1 MKNLDTF
8 NDFINEGVNDPGIL
22 KAFFMAGG
30 PGSGKSFVAAEIFGF
45 PKEAVSSVSYR
56 TGLKLVNN
64 DNAFEAGLKKY
75 GLSAGELA
83 NYAKD
88 EEKWAE
94 VMKIRDK
101 SKGLTKRM
109 QDSYI
114 SGRLGQV
121 IDGTGKNFNKI
132 RGHREMYQDF
142 GYDTYMVFVNTSLE
156 IAIERNRT
164 RERRLPDTIVEKMWK
179 EVQDNLGKFS
189 RLFGKQNM
197 IIVDNSSYE
206 DSAKILA
213 HIEKEISRRVKLPVK
228 NYLGLRWIEDQ
239 RNPDKNQPMGYKK
252 KAGQRR

>member
-1 MKNLDTF
+1 MKNLTTYESF
-8 NDFINEGVNDPGIL
+8 LEEGVNDPGIL

-30 PGSGKSFVAAEIFGF
+30 PGSGKSFVASEIFGF
-45 PKEAVSSVSYR
+45 PKEAVGSVSYR

-94 VMKIRDK
+94 VMRIRDK
-101 SKGLTKRM
+101 SKGLTKRL
-109 QDSYI
+109 QDNYI
-114 SGRLGQV
+114 AGRLGQV

-132 RGHREMYQDF
+132 RGHRSMYQDF

-156 IAIERNRT
+156 IALERNRT
-164 RERRLPDTIVEKMWK
+164 RERRLPDEIVEKMWK

-197 IIVDNSSYE
+197 IIVDNSSYD
-206 DSAKILA
+206 DSAKILS
-213 HIEKEISRRVKLPVK
+213 HIEKEITRRVNMPIK
-228 NYLGLRWIEDQ
+228 NYLGIRWIEDQ
-239 RNPDKNQPMGYKK
+239 R
-252 KAGQRR
+252 R